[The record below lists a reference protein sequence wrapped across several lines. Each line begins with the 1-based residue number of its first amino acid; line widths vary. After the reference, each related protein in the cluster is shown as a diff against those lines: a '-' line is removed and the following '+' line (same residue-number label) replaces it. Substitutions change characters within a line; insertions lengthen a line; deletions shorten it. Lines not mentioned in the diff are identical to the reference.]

1 MNDNGRWTNAKMSAV
16 QSPPGISQCEEQ
28 RGTRTLLLRACSL
41 LGLAFVIGFA
51 VLSLSRVSPQD
62 TQLPTQAGRSA
73 ISQGAH

>member
-1 MNDNGRWTNAKMSAV
+1 M
-16 QSPPGISQCEEQ
+16 
-28 RGTRTLLLRACSL
+28 LRACSL